1 MTKSAFIATIGFLTA
16 ALLSAQTL
24 VSPPRS
30 VRANGTASIFVNP
43 DQAQIDATVTTQGMT
58 AQIASSQNATQSA
71 AVLSAL
77 TQLLGAGANIKT
89 INYSVT
95 PNYNYPPNGAIP
107 VLIGFTA
114 SNTVEVVLTGV
125 TTVGT
130 VIDTAIQAGATSV
143 TGIRFSLKDTEPS
156 RRQALQQAAL
166 VAKSHADAMAGAL
179 GGTVGTVLVLQEG
192 SSVQPVTGTLTFS
205 AGSTTTPI
213 QSGLIEVS
221 ATVAL
226 EALLN

>member
-16 ALLSAQTL
+16 AFLSAQT
-24 VSPPRS
+24 PAAPTRS

-58 AQIASSQNATQSA
+58 AQAASSQNATQSA
-71 AVLSAL
+71 TVLSAL

-95 PNYNYPPNGAIP
+95 PNYTYPPNGGIP
-107 VLIGFTA
+107 ILTGFTA
-114 SNTVEVVLTGV
+114 SNTVQVTLSGV

-143 TGIRFSLKDTEPS
+143 TGIRFSLKDAEPS

-179 GGTVGTVLVLQEG
+179 GGTAGAVLALQEG

-205 AGSTTTPI
+205 AGATTTPV
-213 QSGLIEVS
+213 QSG
-221 ATVAL
+221 
-226 EALLN
+226 

>member
-1 MTKSAFIATIGFLTA
+1 MTKSAFTATIGFLIA
-16 ALLSAQTL
+16 ATLSAQTP
-24 VSPPRS
+24 VAPTRS
-30 VRANGTASIFVNP
+30 VRASGTATISVNP
-43 DQAQIDATVTTQGMT
+43 DQAQISATVTTQGMT
-58 AQIASSQNATQSA
+58 AQAASSQNATQSA

-95 PNYNYPPNGAIP
+95 PNYNYPPNGGIP
-107 VLIGFTA
+107 ILTGFTA
-114 SNTVEVVLTGV
+114 NNTVEVTLSGV

-143 TGIRFSLKDTEPS
+143 SGIRFSLKDPEPP

-179 GGTVGTVLVLQEG
+179 GGTVGAVLVLQEG
-192 SSVQPVTGTLTFS
+192 SSVQPITGTFTVA
-205 AGSTTTPI
+205 AGATATPV